1 MTESECACHAGAKQR
16 RNPSR
21 RLVRR
26 SSGNKGTK
34 AEDLQKQI
42 RARTALCLR
51 WVVPL
56 TVCLC
61 VVSVL
66 AQSVNTLPSATA
78 MKTFVII
85 FRQGPRQLTE
95 SDRQR
100 RAEETVGWARAQNAA
115 GHKLDPR
122 ILAPEGE
129 HRGSGNATN
138 DGWPVTALLF
148 LEARDLSEATQVAE
162 AHPAIRYG
170 SAVEVRP
177 WTPPVPVGTATG
189 TP

>member
-1 MTESECACHAGAKQR
+1 MTLYERSGHARAKR
-16 RNPSR
+16 RR
-21 RLVRR
+21 
-26 SSGNKGTK
+26 
-34 AEDLQKQI
+34 I
-42 RARTALCLR
+42 RARSVRCLR

-66 AQSVNTLPSATA
+66 ALSANPIPSATA

-85 FRQGPRQLTE
+85 FRQSPQELSE
-95 SDRQR
+95 SDKQR
-100 RAEETVGWARAQNAA
+100 RAEETVAWARAQNAA

-122 ILAPEGE
+122 ILAPQSEY
-129 HRGSGNATN
+129 RGSGNSAN
-138 DGWPVTALLF
+138 EGGQVTALLF
-148 LEARDLSEATQVAE
+148 LEARNLSEAAKVAE

-170 SAVEVRP
+170 SEVEVRP
-177 WTPPVPVGTATG
+177 WAPPVPVRTATA

>member
-1 MTESECACHAGAKQR
+1 
-16 RNPSR
+16 
-21 RLVRR
+21 
-26 SSGNKGTK
+26 
-34 AEDLQKQI
+34 
-42 RARTALCLR
+42 
-51 WVVPL
+51 
-56 TVCLC
+56 
-61 VVSVL
+61 
-66 AQSVNTLPSATA
+66 

-95 SDRQR
+95 SDKKR
-100 RAEETVGWARAQNAA
+100 RAEETVAWARARNAA

-129 HRGSGNATN
+129 RRGSGNSTN

-148 LEARDLSEATQVAE
+148 LEAHNLGEATQIAE

-170 SAVEVRP
+170 SEVEVRP
-177 WTPPVPVGTATG
+177 WAAPVPAGTATT